1 MMNSVQIALK
11 VTLVY
16 KYGLKMQLEGDRI
29 ALKMATK
36 LQSNRICKQ
45 AFTLISVKDDSGER
59 GLEQSPSLTF
69 FIHMSSI

>member
-1 MMNSVQIALK
+1 MMNPVQIALK

-29 ALKMATK
+29 A
-36 LQSNRICKQ
+36 S
-45 AFTLISVKDDSGER
+45 TLISVKDDSGER

-69 FIHMSSI
+69 FIHISSI